1 MRGGKRTGAS
11 LLSVIA
17 TLQTLAN
24 MGCNTLRRLS
34 TCAENAMLLACMFNE
49 WVLAEVR
56 VHFIREMDS
65 CASTISMLFTNL
77 IIPI

>member
-1 MRGGKRTGAS
+1 
-11 LLSVIA
+11 
-17 TLQTLAN
+17 
-24 MGCNTLRRLS
+24 
-34 TCAENAMLLACMFNE
+34 MLLACMFNE

-65 CASTISMLFTNL
+65 CASTIFMLFTNL